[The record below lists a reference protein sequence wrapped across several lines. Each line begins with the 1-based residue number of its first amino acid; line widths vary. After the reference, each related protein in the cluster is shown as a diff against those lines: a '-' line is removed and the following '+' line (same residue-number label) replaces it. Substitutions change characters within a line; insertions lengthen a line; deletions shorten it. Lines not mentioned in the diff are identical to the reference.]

1 MKAFLFVSISC
12 FVVNHVGV
20 VGRFLRAAVLARER
34 EDCGACAT
42 LNRRVKP
49 KRRKRFVEAGPA
61 VDDDKFGGLKSRMRL
76 SSNARQTAS
85 LSSPMFLIAS
95 STFWPSLRTPSATS
109 NEMKVAFLSRRT
121 RTTVPS
127 RIIRMIG
134 SLMSERAFQA
144 SSQKAL
150 GQFDHLLET
159 NHPVIAIASESSI
172 PDIGQLTLLTE
183 HNCKRFGSQLISC

>member
-76 SSNARQTAS
+76 SSNARQAAS
-85 LSSPMFLIAS
+85 LSPPMFLD
-95 STFWPSLRTPSATS
+95 R
-109 NEMKVAFLSRRT
+109 K
-121 RTTVPS
+121 
-127 RIIRMIG
+127 
-134 SLMSERAFQA
+134 Q
-144 SSQKAL
+144 
-150 GQFDHLLET
+150 HLL
-159 NHPVIAIASESSI
+159 AIAAHAKRYQQRDE
-172 PDIGQLTLLTE
+172 GRLLVE
-183 HNCKRFGSQLISC
+183 ADAHNRAV